1 MKFNLAF
8 SLNLI
13 PIMLK
18 YLPVTI
24 GLAFLSVCMG
34 LIISFFIAIIIDAKV
49 PVLYQFFKG
58 YIAFFRGTPL
68 IAQLFCVY
76 FGILPLLP
84 SVMMKVSSY
93 GAALIVL
100 SLNSAAYMA
109 ESLRGA
115 ISSIDRGQK
124 EAAFSIGMSS
134 WQAMK
139 RIILPQA
146 YRVALPTLTSS
157 FINVFKD
164 TALAFSIGVK
174 EMMATAQL
182 EAASSYRYLEAFVD
196 VLLIYWLMTYL
207 LTLLLKVVEKRFNN
221 MVGAVR

>member
-49 PVLYQFFKG
+49 PVLNQFFKS

>member
-1 MKFNLAF
+1 MRFDLAF

-13 PIMLK
+13 PIMFK
-18 YLPVTI
+18 YLQVTI
-24 GLAFLSVCMG
+24 SLAFFSICMG
-34 LIISFFIAIIIDAKV
+34 LILSFFIAIIIDAKI
-49 PVLYQFFKG
+49 PVLHQFFKT

-76 FGILPLLP
+76 FGVLPLLP
-84 SVMMKVSSY
+84 NIMTRVSSY
-93 GAALIVL
+93 GAAFIVL

-115 ISSIDRGQK
+115 ISSIDYGQK
-124 EAAFSIGMSS
+124 EAAYSIGMSS
-134 WQAMK
+134 WQTMR

-196 VLLIYWLMTYL
+196 VLLIYWIITYL
-207 LTLLLKVVEKRFNN
+207 LTLLLKTAEKKFNSMAGVVR
-221 MVGAVR
+221 

>member
-49 PVLYQFFKG
+49 PVLNQFFKS

-100 SLNSAAYMA
+100 SFNSAAYMA

>member
-24 GLAFLSVCMG
+24 GLACLSVCMG
-34 LIISFFIAIIIDAKV
+34 LVISFFIAVAIDAKI
-49 PVLYQFFKG
+49 PVLYRFFKI

-84 SVMMKVSSY
+84 SIMMKVSSY

-115 ISSIDRGQK
+115 ISSIDLRQR
-124 EAAFSIGMSS
+124 EAAYSIGMSS
-134 WQAMK
+134 WQAMR

-182 EAASSYRYLEAFVD
+182 EAASSYRYLEAFID

-207 LTLLLKVVEKRFNN
+207 LTLLLKMAEKRFNT
-221 MVGAVR
+221 MVGAAR

>member
-24 GLAFLSVCMG
+24 GLAFLSVCLG

-221 MVGAVR
+221 MVGAVK

>member
-196 VLLIYWLMTYL
+196 VLLIYWIMTYL